1 MLRKSNSRI
10 KPWEQ
15 IIASLPAW
23 ITLLDQEG
31 VVLYSNH
38 DFNGKTTEEMV
49 SFHFGDLFPQ
59 EVYAD
64 LVEAMEETLISGKN
78 TQIDIR
84 ITDDTSEKKWYR
96 ASFFQAIDKNLLS
109 VWINVHERKVFES
122 FYVEESLRIE
132 QAIRTRREMLSIMN
146 HEVKT
151 PLASIISMVE
161 WLSIVITDEDLR
173 GGIDILGN
181 AAARLEETLKH
192 IFNAPSD
199 DWSEAAAE
207 KMLFSISKTV
217 IKAYKTVVVE
227 AKKKNID
234 LCIEMSDTLPPFVY
248 GDAIRFWRICSGLM
262 DATLQV
268 VENGKVTIGV
278 QPVLINRSD
287 ITVRIAVLNDPAT
300 VEQKSAADEERV
312 LRRYDSGGPGLVM
325 VKMHVA
331 AMQGSFSITDK
342 AGEPTA
348 IVIELPF
355 SLQTVV

>member
-1 MLRKSNSRI
+1 MLRKGDSRI

-31 VVLYSNH
+31 IVLYSNH
-38 DFNGKTTEEMV
+38 DFNGKTTKEMV
-49 SFHFGDLFPQ
+49 SSHFGDLFSQ
-59 EVYAD
+59 DVYAD
-64 LVEAMEETLISGKN
+64 LVEAMEETLISGKT

-84 ITDDTSEKKWYR
+84 VTDGNPEKKWYR
-96 ASFFQAIDKNLLS
+96 VSFFQALDKNLLS

-122 FYVEESLRIE
+122 FYVEESLRVE

-146 HEVKT
+146 HEVRT

-161 WLSIVITDEDLR
+161 WLSIQITDEDIR

-199 DWSEAAAE
+199 DWNDAAVE
-207 KMLFSISKTV
+207 KMLFSIPETV
-217 IKAYKTVVVE
+217 IKAYKTIAAE
-227 AKKKNID
+227 AKKKNIV
-234 LCIEMSDTLPPFVY
+234 LCTEVSNTLPPFVY

-262 DATLQV
+262 DTTLQT
-268 VENGKVTIGV
+268 VENGKVTINV
-278 QPVLINRSD
+278 QPVRINSSD
-287 ITVRIAVLNDPAT
+287 ITVRIAVLNDTATLMIMPASDK
-300 VEQKSAADEERV
+300 EHV

-331 AMQGSFSITDK
+331 AMQGSFSIIDK

-348 IVIELPF
+348 IVIDLPF
-355 SLQTVV
+355 NLQPVV